1 MKRFILMIVFSFIL
15 IVGACNNTDRSEEK
29 EEEAGMEHD
38 DGMMDH
44 GDMEGH
50 DHDMPL
56 ESSKGENEL
65 KLPSVLESDEETDD
79 EVNYTID
86 AQEGK
91 TEIFDGVETETLGY
105 NTSFLGPVVRLKPGQ
120 TAHLTLKNSL
130 EEATTFHWHGLI
142 IEGEGDGGPHEEIQ
156 PGEEKEITFKVQ
168 QDDATL
174 WFHPHPEG
182 QTSKQV
188 FDGLAGLLYIENE
201 ADNSFEYGK
210 NDFPLILQDRT
221 FDDDK
226 QLDYEAVKDEDGT
239 MGETLLVNGT
249 VNPYVDVDKEKVR
262 FRIINGSNIR
272 NYNLKLSNGEPF
284 ELIASDGGM
293 LNESAEMTELELTPS
308 ERAEIVID
316 FSQVEDDLHLM
327 MDDDTVLLPFH
338 VSDEEVDQQA
348 ETKKRED
355 PVMITEEEK
364 NLPVSKELELYG
376 MDDEVTINRKQFDKD
391 RIDLTQKKGETEIW
405 EVYNKPDE
413 MGGMLHPFHIHGT
426 QFKVVSINGE
436 EPPVHLQGYKDTVSL
451 EPDDR
456 VKLAVKFGE
465 EGVYMYHCHILEHE
479 DNGMM
484 GQVKVE

>member
-1 MKRFILMIVFSFIL
+1 MKRFIFMVLFSFVF
-15 IVGACNNTDRSEEK
+15 IVGACSNTDQAEEK
-29 EEEAGMEHD
+29 EEEADMEHD
-38 DGMMDH
+38 DEMMDH

-56 ESSKGENEL
+56 DSSKGENEL
-65 KLPSVLESDEETDD
+65 KLPPNLEADKETDD
-79 EVNYTID
+79 EVYYTID
-86 AQEGK
+86 AQKGK

-105 NTSFLGPVVRLKPGQ
+105 NTSFLGPVVRLQQGQ

-130 EEATTFHWHGLI
+130 DEPTTFHWHGLV

-156 PGEEKEITFKVQ
+156 PGEEKEITFDVQ

-355 PVMITEEEK
+355 PVTITEEEK

-391 RIDLTQKKGETEIW
+391 RIDLTQEKGETEIW
-405 EVYNKPDE
+405 EVYNK
-413 MGGMLHPFHIHGT
+413 
-426 QFKVVSINGE
+426 
-436 EPPVHLQGYKDTVSL
+436 
-451 EPDDR
+451 
-456 VKLAVKFGE
+456 
-465 EGVYMYHCHILEHE
+465 
-479 DNGMM
+479 
-484 GQVKVE
+484 